1 MSYAPPV
8 PDEQKKII
16 LDEIMER
23 IIGGESLI
31 AICKEKKMPNKTT
44 VLRWLDDPSLSA
56 TYTRARELQA
66 DGYADE
72 INDIANKVMLGEID
86 PSAAKV
92 AIDAKKWAAGKLRRG
107 MYGDAAQVDVAQT
120 VTYNVSE
127 QDRAL
132 LSRYLALKGGS
143 PDGGR
148 IENYGNEIID
158 AQGAVDA
165 LPCDRL
171 RQPVD

>member
-8 PDEQKKII
+8 PDDQKKII
-16 LDEIMER
+16 INEVMER
-23 IIGGESLI
+23 LIGGESLVS
-31 AICKEKKMPNKTT
+31 ICKDDKMPHRATI
-44 VLRWLDDPSLSA
+44 LRWLDDPSLSA

-72 INDIANKVMLGEID
+72 INEITNMVQRGEID

-92 AIDAKKWAAGKLRRG
+92 AIDGKKWAAGKLRRG

-120 VTYNVSE
+120 VTYNVSD

-132 LSRYLALKGGS
+132 LNRYLAIKGGV

-148 IENYGNEIID
+148 VENNRDEVID
-158 AQGAVDA
+158 AQGAAGAV
-165 LPCDRL
+165 PCDRL
-171 RQPVD
+171 HQPVD

>member
-1 MSYAPPV
+1 MA
-8 PDEQKKII
+8 
-16 LDEIMER
+16 EISSR
-23 IIGGESLI
+23 LIGGESLI
-31 AICKEKKMPNKTT
+31 TICKDEHMPARYT
-44 VLRWLDDPSLSA
+44 VLQWLGDPDYA
-56 TYTRARELQA
+56 AEYTRARELQA

-107 MYGDAAQVDVAQT
+107 MYGDAAQVDVSQT
-120 VTYNVSE
+120 VTYNVSD

-132 LSRYLALKGGS
+132 LNKYLAIKGGA

-148 IENYGNEIID
+148 IEDYGNEVID
-158 AQGAVDA
+158 AQGAAGAV
-165 LPCDRL
+165 PCDRL